1 MPKAFVHG
9 VPETSAIWG
18 ALVDELETRGIGDIT
33 LLTPPG
39 FGAPVP
45 QGWEP
50 NQSNYCNW
58 LLAELEALGGN
69 VDLVGHDWGA
79 GHVYGA
85 LAARPGL
92 LRSWATDSAGL
103 IHADYKWH
111 DLAQAFQT
119 PDVGE
124 EAVEAMTGGTPA
136 DRAAMLTGLGIPSD
150 TAAIFSAGENKEMA
164 RCILALY
171 RSAAQPAMA
180 NLGRRLADT
189 ERRPG
194 LVFIPTE
201 DHFVGTEPT
210 CAEVATSLGAKAL
223 TMKGFNHWWMF
234 GEGVAIAADA
244 LIAHWDTVAGSA

>member
-18 ALVDELETRGIGDIT
+18 ALVEELETRGIGDIT

-45 QGWEP
+45 QGFEP
-50 NQSNYCNW
+50 SQSNYRDW
-58 LLAELEALGGN
+58 LVGELEALGGP

-92 LRSWATDSAGL
+92 IRSWAADCAGL

-111 DLAQAFQT
+111 DLAQSFLT
-119 PDVGE
+119 PDIGE
-124 EAVEAMTGGTPA
+124 QAVQAMIGGA
-136 DRAAMLTGLGIPSD
+136 AEDRAAMLTGLGMSPE
-150 TAAIFSAGENKEMA
+150 AAARVSVGQNEEMA

-171 RSAAQPAMA
+171 RSAAPPAMA
-180 NLGRRLADT
+180 DLGRRVADT

-194 LVFIPTE
+194 LILLPTE
-201 DHFVGTEPT
+201 DHFAGTQPMY
-210 CAEVATSLGAKAL
+210 AEVAASLGAELL

-234 GEGVAIAADA
+234 GEGAAIAADA
-244 LIAHWDTVAGSA
+244 LIAHWDAAAGSA

>member
-18 ALVDELETRGIGDIT
+18 ALVEKLEARGIGEIT

-45 QGWEP
+45 QGFEP
-50 NQSNYCNW
+50 IQSNYREW
-58 LLAELEALGGN
+58 LIAELEALGGN

-85 LAARPGL
+85 LEARPDL
-92 LRSWATDSAGL
+92 IRSWATDSAGL
-103 IHADYKWH
+103 MHPDYEWH
-111 DLAQAFQT
+111 DMAQAFQT
-119 PDVGE
+119 PEVGE
-124 EAVEAMTGGTPA
+124 QSVAALFGGTLA
-136 DRAAMLTGLGIPSD
+136 DRAAILTGFGVPSD
-150 TAAIFSAGENKEMA
+150 TAELVSAHQNEEMA

-171 RSAAQPAMA
+171 RSAIQPAMA
-180 NLGRRLADT
+180 DLSKRLAET
-189 ERRPG
+189 EQRPG

-201 DHFVGTEPT
+201 DHFVGTEQMY
-210 CAEVATSLGAKAL
+210 AEVATTLGANAL

-244 LIAHWDTVAGSA
+244 LIAHWNAAAGSA

>member
-50 NQSNYCNW
+50 NQSNYGNW
-58 LLAELEALGGN
+58 LLAELESLGGN

-92 LRSWATDSAGL
+92 LRSWAADQADVKAVLTECDMWPVMSATLTRDIG
-103 IHADYKWH
+103 
-111 DLAQAFQT
+111 
-119 PDVGE
+119 
-124 EAVEAMTGGTPA
+124 
-136 DRAAMLTGLGIPSD
+136 RA
-150 TAAIFSAGENKEMA
+150 N
-164 RCILALY
+164 
-171 RSAAQPAMA
+171 
-180 NLGRRLADT
+180 NL
-189 ERRPG
+189 
-194 LVFIPTE
+194 
-201 DHFVGTEPT
+201 
-210 CAEVATSLGAKAL
+210 EVWT
-223 TMKGFNHWWMF
+223 
-234 GEGVAIAADA
+234 
-244 LIAHWDTVAGSA
+244 